1 MTIGLHIEPT
11 NICTLKCPACSRTRF
26 IEQWP
31 QHWRNH
37 NIDIDQ
43 LLNFLDVDLTG
54 ASILLCGNYGDPI
67 YHPDFINLVDRLK
80 QRGSKIYIT
89 TNGSYK
95 KAEWWQELVGLL
107 DSNDIVE
114 FSVDGIPE
122 NFTQYRINADWES
135 IELGMRICTNSQCH
149 TIWKFIPFKYNQDDI
164 ETAKQLSQ
172 ELGIKEFKVKLSDR
186 FDEHTQHLIP
196 DSTLLRDRYQSMIE
210 WKSNKAT
217 KGVDPLCANGES
229 HYISADGHYS
239 PCCWVA
245 DHRFYYKTQFGKDR
259 ATYNIANTTLTQLL
273 DQPKV
278 VKFYQELQQQPVCQY
293 NCPKLVPT
301 NLT

>member
-1 MTIGLHIEPT
+1 MTKGLHIEPT

-37 NIDIDQ
+37 SLDVQQLLKFLDID
-43 LLNFLDVDLTG
+43 LAGV
-54 ASILLCGNYGDPI
+54 SVVLCGNYGDPI
-67 YHPDFINLVDRLK
+67 YHPDFIDLIGGLK
-80 QRGSKIYIT
+80 QRQAKIYIT

-95 KAEWWQELVGLL
+95 KVEWWKELTALL
-107 DSNDIVE
+107 DSGDTVE

-122 NFTQYRINADWES
+122 NFTQYRVNADWAS
-135 IELGMRICTNSQCH
+135 IEDGMRVCAQAPCH
-149 TIWKFIPFKYNQDDI
+149 TVWKFIPFSFNQNDI
-164 ETAKQLSQ
+164 ETANQLSQ
-172 ELGIKEFKVKLSDR
+172 QLGINEFKVKLSDR
-186 FDEHTQHLIP
+186 FDEHTQELIP

-210 WKSNKAT
+210 WKTNNKSA
-217 KGVDPLCANGES
+217 GVDPLCADGER

-259 ATYNIANTTLTQLL
+259 ASYNIANTTLTQLL

-278 VKFYQELQQQPVCQY
+278 VNFYQQLEQQPVCQY
-293 NCPKLVPT
+293 NCPKLAST